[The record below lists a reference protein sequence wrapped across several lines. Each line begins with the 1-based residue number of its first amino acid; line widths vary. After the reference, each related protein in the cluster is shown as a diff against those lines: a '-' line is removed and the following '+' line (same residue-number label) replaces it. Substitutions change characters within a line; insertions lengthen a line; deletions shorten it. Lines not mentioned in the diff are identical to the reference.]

1 MLRSLRLRRGSAL
14 TAVALAAVAL
24 LWPLALPAASAHA
37 AADDAGS
44 ADDVTWSVRTESN
57 GFGAERTSYTY
68 AVDPGQ
74 SVSDALVI
82 ANHGAAALQLAVY
95 PADGYTGAGGTA
107 RPADG
112 PRRAPPASAPG
123 RTGRRPPSPSRRKNP
138 RRVPSWCPFP
148 RRRPPATTS
157 GAS

>member
-1 MLRSLRLRRGSAL
+1 
-14 TAVALAAVAL
+14 VAL
-24 LWPLALPAASAHA
+24 LWPLALPAASARA

-57 GFGAERTSYTY
+57 GFGAERTYTY

-82 ANHGAAALQLAVY
+82 ANHGAALQLAVY
-95 PADGYTGAGGTA
+95 AADGYTGAGGQPDLLTPAESSTGIGAWTHAAAATVTVAPNESTTVPFVVSVPTTA
-107 RPADG
+107 
-112 PRRAPPASAPG
+112 
-123 RTGRRPPSPSRRKNP
+123 T
-138 RRVPSWCPFP
+138 
-148 RRRPPATTS
+148 PATTS